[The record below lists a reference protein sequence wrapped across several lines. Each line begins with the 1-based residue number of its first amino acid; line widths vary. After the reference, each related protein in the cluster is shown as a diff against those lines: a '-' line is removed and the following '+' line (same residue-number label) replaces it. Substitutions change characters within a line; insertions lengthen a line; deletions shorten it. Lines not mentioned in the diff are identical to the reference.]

1 MFFFVS
7 KKSIRIQINLKIQ
20 KTLSL
25 KYRTVWFFLSEYP
38 TPNLPD
44 LTPVKN
50 LRIQQHLKEN
60 PSNLS
65 LSYADITQ
73 LDTISVELVPEKK
86 GIFLKHSEYV
96 VSSRKFGAKVT
107 RRYNDFVALYELLLN
122 RFPYR

>member
-1 MFFFVS
+1 MMGNLLSGRFTCADNPNLNIQTGVFV
-7 KKSIRIQINLKIQ
+7 
-20 KTLSL
+20 
-25 KYRTVWFFLSEYP
+25 SEYP

-50 LRIQQHLKEN
+50 LRIQLHLKEN
-60 PSNLS
+60 PSNLAI
-65 LSYADITQ
+65 SYSDITQ